1 MVLDSASHLAS
12 ADAPES
18 ASVCAPSFALPA
30 ASTLSPTTHRGG
42 ILRYTL
48 LLPAATP
55 SNNIIKGMHFRA
67 YQKTR
72 QGWRLMVLSALK
84 GVRPAA
90 PIQRAR
96 LVIIRHSAG
105 FLDWDN
111 ALGGLKPLLDCL
123 VSASKRNPDGLGLI
137 ADDNPTAM
145 PEPPYMRQKKCKRGQ
160 GHTECCVYEL

>member
-1 MVLDSASHLAS
+1 MALDSASHPAS

-18 ASVCAPSFALPA
+18 ASLDASHLASPTASA
-30 ASTLSPTTHRGG
+30 ASPIAHHGG
-42 ILRYTL
+42 ILRYAL

-55 SNNIIKGMHFRA
+55 SNNTIKDMHFRA
-67 YQKTR
+67 YQKER

-84 GVRPAA
+84 GARPAA

-105 FLDWDN
+105 YLDWDN

-137 ADDNPTAM
+137 ADDNPVAM
-145 PEPPYMRQKKCKRGQ
+145 PEPPYMRQENCRRRQ
-160 GHTECCVYEL
+160 GHTECYIFEL